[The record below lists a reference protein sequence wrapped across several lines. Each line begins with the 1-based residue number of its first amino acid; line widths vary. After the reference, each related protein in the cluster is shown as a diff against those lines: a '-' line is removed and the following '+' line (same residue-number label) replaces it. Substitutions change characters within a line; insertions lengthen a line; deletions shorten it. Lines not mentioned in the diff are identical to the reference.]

1 MSGTY
6 LPGDTRQ
13 RIQDLIKDSS
23 ITQAELA
30 SIIGLSESALS
41 RYLKGQTEMLGDGYI
56 IKIAKHF
63 NKIQQEFRCREPNIF
78 QCLMQVY

>member
-1 MSGTY
+1 MSGAY
-6 LPGDTRQ
+6 LPDDTRQ

-30 SIIGLSESALS
+30 GIIGLSESALS
-41 RYLKGQTEMLGDGYI
+41 RYLKDQTEMLGDGYI

-63 NKIQQEFRCREPNIF
+63 N
-78 QCLMQVY
+78 VSAS

>member
-30 SIIGLSESALS
+30 GIIGLSESALS
-41 RYLKGQTEMLGDGYI
+41 RYLKGQTEML
-56 IKIAKHF
+56 
-63 NKIQQEFRCREPNIF
+63 CRAWALHSK
-78 QCLMQVY
+78 QYSMR